1 RPHQPAG
8 GARQCPTGTA
18 RPGDRL
24 SARKS
29 TRRGPGQIRL
39 RAGGQRLHQRGTRD
53 RRGERAEGGCR
64 HRGGAVDHR
73 PDGGLCAGTFAGL
86 QAQRG
91 AGRIRLPG
99 RAAGD
104 ADRSQRPVGPL
115 RPARGPGQ
123 DVEGRRPLRRA
134 HSGAGR
140 SPYHRPGEADRHQGR
155 ICELARHPR
164 HRRLRSADILD
175 PRLSGREGAGAA
187 ARHERVRGLAAASMR
202 PPPKPGFWLVARREW
217 RWILHDHIA
226 LILIFGVPLFAWPV
240 LAAVFSHPVIRG
252 LGVVVVDADRSDTSR
267 MFVERVAASPSL
279 SIVERTGDLASAAR
293 AIRAG
298 DAIAAVYIPADF
310 ERDLKA
316 GRRPQVVAFYNQ
328 QFLTAAGVASS
339 GLSDSLAAALH
350 SAAAAVDSA
359 APAARGAPQASR
371 IGSLVAE
378 TIVLANPER
387 NYAQFLLR
395 ALLPVVLHVVIALA
409 AGYAVGSE
417 FSRRSMRTWL
427 ACAGGNPI
435 VALVG
440 KLAPL
445 FTIFFVI
452 MLLVPLILEGLFGI
466 SFKGNAPMM
475 VVAAMLLIVGY
486 LALGALMQLLVRDL
500 ATGLGLT
507 GLIVSPAFGYVGVG
521 FPILGMNAFALFWG
535 AMLPLRWYMAV
546 LLGQAARGL
555 PLYESA
561 RPFAMLAALAAL
573 YTLLAFL
580 RLRAIAAS
588 APRPA
593 QEAEPAA
600 APAPSRGLGGAFVAE
615 WRRVLGIRGAFM
627 LLVVGP
633 LVYGLYYPQP
643 YLNQILRKIPI
654 AVVDNDLSELSRN
667 IVQTLDASG
676 AVRVAVQAETIA
688 EGRKALDRGDAFAV
702 VGIPPETER
711 DVLKGNTAHI
721 PIYADATYL
730 FIFRSMASGIAVA
743 INTLSSELAAR
754 GARTDGSL
762 VKAALA
768 SASPAEILLQPIFNP
783 VGGYA
788 S

>member
-1 RPHQPAG
+1 
-8 GARQCPTGTA
+8 
-18 RPGDRL
+18 
-24 SARKS
+24 
-29 TRRGPGQIRL
+29 
-39 RAGGQRLHQRGTRD
+39 
-53 RRGERAEGGCR
+53 
-64 HRGGAVDHR
+64 
-73 PDGGLCAGTFAGL
+73 
-86 QAQRG
+86 
-91 AGRIRLPG
+91 
-99 RAAGD
+99 
-104 ADRSQRPVGPL
+104 
-115 RPARGPGQ
+115 
-123 DVEGRRPLRRA
+123 
-134 HSGAGR
+134 
-140 SPYHRPGEADRHQGR
+140 
-155 ICELARHPR
+155 
-164 HRRLRSADILD
+164 
-175 PRLSGREGAGAA
+175 
-187 ARHERVRGLAAASMR
+187 MR

-217 RWILHDHIA
+217 RWIRRHHLA
-226 LILIFGVPLFAWPV
+226 LILIFGVPLFAFAV
-240 LAAVFSHPVIRG
+240 LTAVFSHPVIRG

-267 MFVERVAASPSL
+267 AFVEQVAVSPSL
-279 SIVERTGDLASAAR
+279 TIVERAGDLASAAR
-293 AIRAG
+293 AIRGG

-339 GLSDSLAAALH
+339 GLSDSLAAAVGD
-350 SAAAAVDSA
+350 AAS
-359 APAARGAPQASR
+359 AARGAPQASS

-378 TIVLANPER
+378 TIVLVNPAR

-395 ALLPVVLHVVIALA
+395 TLLPMVLHVVIALA

-417 FSRRSMRTWL
+417 FSQRSMRAWL

-435 VALVG
+435 VALAG

-445 FTIFFVI
+445 FAIFLII
-452 MLLVPLILEGLFGI
+452 MLSTPLILEGLLGI
-466 SFKGNAPMM
+466 SFKGNTPMM
-475 VVAAMLLIVGY
+475 VMAAMLLIVGY

-507 GLIVSPAFGYVGVG
+507 GLIVSPAFGYAGVG
-521 FPILGMNAFALFWG
+521 FPILGMNAFALSWG
-535 AMLPLRWYMAV
+535 AILPLRWYMAV

-561 RPFAMLAALAAL
+561 RPFAVLAALAAL

-588 APRPA
+588 TPRTAP
-593 QEAEPAA
+593 EAEPAA
-600 APAPSRGLGGAFVAE
+600 AFVPSRGVGGAFVAE

-633 LVYGLYYPQP
+633 IVYGLYYPQP

-676 AVRVAVQAETIA
+676 AVRVAVQAATLA
-688 EGRKALDRGDAFAV
+688 EGREALDRGDAFAV
-702 VGIPPETER
+702 VEIPPWTER
-711 DVLKGNTAHI
+711 DVLKGTTVHV
-721 PIYADATYL
+721 PIFADATYL
-730 FIFRSMASGIAVA
+730 FIFRSMSNGIAVA
-743 INTLSSELAAR
+743 IDTLSSELAGR

-788 S
+788 SYIVPAAFVLILQQMLLIGASMLTVVALPQIAGGAFASVLGRGIAHLTIYLPALALYFIVLPRFYGFSTLGHPVQLFALASLFTLATSFMGQVAGAWFRQPETPTLIFLGTSLPQLFVTGFSWPREAIPTPVPAAGYIFPSDFAIDGIVRIGQLGASLTEVVHDWRGLWCLTIVYFALAVISAALMKRRRAHG

>member
-1 RPHQPAG
+1 
-8 GARQCPTGTA
+8 
-18 RPGDRL
+18 
-24 SARKS
+24 
-29 TRRGPGQIRL
+29 
-39 RAGGQRLHQRGTRD
+39 
-53 RRGERAEGGCR
+53 
-64 HRGGAVDHR
+64 
-73 PDGGLCAGTFAGL
+73 
-86 QAQRG
+86 
-91 AGRIRLPG
+91 
-99 RAAGD
+99 
-104 ADRSQRPVGPL
+104 
-115 RPARGPGQ
+115 
-123 DVEGRRPLRRA
+123 
-134 HSGAGR
+134 
-140 SPYHRPGEADRHQGR
+140 
-155 ICELARHPR
+155 
-164 HRRLRSADILD
+164 
-175 PRLSGREGAGAA
+175 
-187 ARHERVRGLAAASMR
+187 MR

-217 RWILHDHIA
+217 RWIRRHHLA
-226 LILIFGVPLFAWPV
+226 LILIFGVPLFAFAV
-240 LAAVFSHPVIRG
+240 LTAVFSQPVIRG

-267 MFVERVAASPSL
+267 AFVEQVAASPNL
-279 SIVERTGDLASAAR
+279 SIVERAGDLASAAR
-293 AIRAG
+293 AIRGG

-339 GLSDSLAAALH
+339 GLSDSLAAAVGD
-350 SAAAAVDSA
+350 AAS
-359 APAARGAPQASR
+359 AARGAPQAPST
-371 IGSLVAE
+371 GSLVAE
-378 TIVLANPER
+378 TIVLVNPAR

-395 ALLPVVLHVVIALA
+395 TLLPMVLHVVIALA

-417 FSRRSMRTWL
+417 FSQRSMRAWL

-435 VALVG
+435 VALAG

-445 FTIFFVI
+445 FAIFFII
-452 MLLVPLILEGLFGI
+452 MLSTPLILEGLLGI
-466 SFKGNAPMM
+466 SFKGNTPMM
-475 VVAAMLLIVGY
+475 AIAAMLLIIGY

-507 GLIVSPAFGYVGVG
+507 GLIVSPAFGYAGVG
-521 FPILGMNAFALFWG
+521 FPILGMNAFALSWG

-561 RPFAMLAALAAL
+561 RPFAVLAALAAI

-588 APRPA
+588 TPRTPR
-593 QEAEPAA
+593 EAEPAA
-600 APAPSRGLGGAFVAE
+600 APAPTRGVGGAFVGE
-615 WRRVLGIRGAFM
+615 WRRVLAIRGAFM

-654 AVVDNDLSELSRN
+654 AVVDNDLSELSRS

-676 AVRVAVQAETIA
+676 AVRVAVQAATVA

-702 VGIPPETER
+702 VEIPPGTER
-711 DVLKGNTAHI
+711 DVLKGTTVHV
-721 PIYADATYL
+721 PIFADATYL

-743 INTLSSELAAR
+743 IDTLSSELAAR

-762 VKAALA
+762 VKATLA

-788 S
+788 SYIVPAAFVLILQQMLLIGASMLTVVALPQITGGAFASVLGRGIAHLTIYLPALALYFIVLPRFYGFSTLGHPVQLFALASLFTLATSFMGQAAGAWFRQPETPTLIFLGTSLPQLFVTGFSWPREAIPTPVPAAGYIFPSDFAIDGIVRIGQLGASLGEVVHDWRGLWCLTIVYFALAVISAALMKRRRAHG